1 MSFAATLPN
10 HLRPKRE
17 KIFGMPRGY
26 SLDRNAKVRIMVY
39 AEAWSAKHRQPGQHR
54 GPLTRAFIEVLQALL
69 WGFHNSKSGLCFP
82 SYEAIAAAAGCAR
95 SMVKPL
101 LDALEAAGILSWVN
115 RITRTRVQV
124 GGRPAWRVVTTSNAY
139 RFLDPGQPA
148 APRPASKSDF
158 QTGTN
163 LQDSFSSSIDPNSPI
178 ELAFGSPGISATF
191 V

>member
-1 MSFAATLPN
+1 M
-10 HLRPKRE
+10 PKRPRV
-17 KIFGMPRGY
+17 FGDGKPLP
-26 SLDRNAKVRIMVY
+26 LDRNAKARIMALARAISRTREPGHAY
-39 AEAWSAKHRQPGQHR
+39 GPITAKG
-54 GPLTRAFIEVLQALL
+54 LAVLEALL
-69 WGFHNSKSGLCFP
+69 WTFHNARSGLCFP

-178 ELAFGSPGISATF
+178 ELALASLGAAFSSAVAVGTA
-191 V
+191 